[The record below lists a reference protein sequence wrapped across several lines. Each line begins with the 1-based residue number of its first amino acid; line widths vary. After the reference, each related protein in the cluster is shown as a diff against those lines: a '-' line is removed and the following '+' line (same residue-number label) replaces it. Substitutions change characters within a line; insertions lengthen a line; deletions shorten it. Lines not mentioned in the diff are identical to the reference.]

1 MDEQNNFKTVQTNT
15 IFFVMNN
22 YLFPKTILIE
32 TINRLYI
39 QFITVLVTV
48 LIEQYIANLIKKP
61 LNVLIKLADQH
72 HIDICDIDILCH
84 AMLTLTALIY
94 FLLVFVFM
102 PLAALLAAKFSI
114 VNLVTDSGDLT
125 F

>member
-1 MDEQNNFKTVQTNT
+1 M
-15 IFFVMNN
+15 
-22 YLFPKTILIE
+22 
-32 TINRLYI
+32 
-39 QFITVLVTV
+39 
-48 LIEQYIANLIKKP
+48 
-61 LNVLIKLADQH
+61 LADKH